1 MSSANISA
9 NEIPAA
15 EASAHARGHRVRG
28 NTELIAGSI
37 LLVLVILVLAFG
49 QFINHFDYATQN
61 LPEAFSPMSATHPL
75 GTDNLGR
82 DIWQRLVY
90 GGRVDL
96 LIASLAVVFP
106 FVLGVILGAISGF
119 FGGWVDMILMRLAD
133 IASAFPFYI
142 LIISLVFVLG
152 AGAQS
157 IVIAITFVSW
167 VAYARLV
174 RSETLVLT
182 SQEFVTA
189 LRTEGFT
196 TSYIITRHVIP
207 NVLSQSAI
215 YAMSDIVMNIGV
227 IVTLSYFGLGITPPT
242 PDWGQM
248 MSDGQQFFAV
258 GQYGMTLAP
267 GIAAVIVSLALS
279 WFGDGIAKL
288 LKTSN

>member
-1 MSSANISA
+1 
-9 NEIPAA
+9 
-15 EASAHARGHRVRG
+15 
-28 NTELIAGSI
+28 
-37 LLVLVILVLAFG
+37 
-49 QFINHFDYATQN
+49 
-61 LPEAFSPMSATHPL
+61 
-75 GTDNLGR
+75 
-82 DIWQRLVY
+82 
-90 GGRVDL
+90 
-96 LIASLAVVFP
+96 
-106 FVLGVILGAISGF
+106 
-119 FGGWVDMILMRLAD
+119 MILMRLAD

>member
-1 MSSANISA
+1 M
-9 NEIPAA
+9 
-15 EASAHARGHRVRG
+15 RG